1 MLIII
6 KYRINYYFISTL
18 EGSSIF
24 KMTFLD
30 ELQLANNNLKNLD
43 KVLDLLSHC
52 HFLTYLSIFY
62 NLLL

>member
-1 MLIII
+1 
-6 KYRINYYFISTL
+6 
-18 EGSSIF
+18 
-24 KMTFLD
+24 MTFLD

-62 NLLL
+62 NILL